1 MNGSDHIIESKRSR
15 PFRLGRLV
23 RDDDWE
29 AGKIEGSS
37 SSSDFDKKLDSSLWR
52 IRVRV
57 SGGPSLIKLK
67 RSAVGSIGVL
77 QARVFVDWRVR
88 EFERD

>member
-1 MNGSDHIIESKRSR
+1 VNGSDHIIESKRSL

-52 IRVRV
+52 IRARV
-57 SGGPSLIKLK
+57 SGGSSLIKLK

-77 QARVFVDWRVR
+77 QAREFVDWRLR